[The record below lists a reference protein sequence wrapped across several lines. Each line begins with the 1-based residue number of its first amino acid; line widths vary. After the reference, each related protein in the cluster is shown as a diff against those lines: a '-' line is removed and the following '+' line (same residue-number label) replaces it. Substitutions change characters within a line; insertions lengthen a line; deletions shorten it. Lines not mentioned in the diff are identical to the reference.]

1 VRADHGHLKQ
11 VLMNLA
17 ANARDAMAGGG
28 NVSIETANVTLPRA
42 ASAGADAF
50 IALSVIDTGAGMTA
64 ETAEHLFEPF
74 FTTKGLGKGTG
85 LGLSIVHSIVT
96 DLGGTIHVES
106 DPGAGATFTIYL
118 PRAEAELA
126 LPAIPDPAIRRAP
139 QKATVLLV
147 EDHESIRCLLRG
159 QLANSGYRVL
169 DAASG
174 EAAIR
179 MANQHDGPIDL
190 LITDINMPKGSG
202 FEVARALGDRRPRM
216 KMIFMSGYPRELA
229 NGLEVLPPG
238 ARLLPKPFVREDLL
252 KAVKDLLTP
261 KDERAMGLSA

>member
-1 VRADHGHLKQ
+1 LKQ

-17 ANARDAMAGGG
+17 ANAKDALAGGG
-28 NVSIETANVTLPRA
+28 NVAIETANVNLPRTA
-42 ASAGADAF
+42 AAGADAF

-96 DLGGTIHVES
+96 DLGGTIHVDS

-118 PRAEAELA
+118 PRAEAATA
-126 LPAIPDPAIRRAP
+126 LPVIPDPASRRAT
-139 QKATVLLV
+139 QQATVLLV
-147 EDHESIRCLLRG
+147 EDHESIRCLLRC

-169 DAASG
+169 DAESG
-174 EAAIR
+174 EEAIR

-190 LITDINMPKGSG
+190 LITDIIMPRGSG

-216 KMIFMSGYPRELA
+216 KMIFMSGYPQELA
-229 NGLEVLPPG
+229 NGLEVRNPFDSLPPG

-252 KAVKDLLTP
+252 KAVKDLLMP
-261 KDERAMGLSA
+261 KDELAVGLSA